1 MAKDK
6 AKAKEKDT
14 KAVAVKKPDEILTR
28 WDDMDRWFDRMTEG
42 FWPRPFSGLPS
53 LFGKERLALPS
64 VGLRM
69 PTIDLYEDKDVVVVK
84 ADIPGLAKEEIE
96 LMVSGD
102 LLTIKGEKKKEEEEE
117 VKEKDYYRRER
128 SYGSFARTVQL
139 PCEVKG
145 DDIKANFKDG
155 VLEIRCPKTE
165 DAKKKSVTVR
175 IE

>member
-1 MAKDK
+1 M
-6 AKAKEKDT
+6 AKEKPKGKEQDT
-14 KAVAVKKPDEILTR
+14 KAVAVKKPDEIMTR
-28 WDDMDRWFDRMTEG
+28 WDEMDRWFDRMTEG
-42 FWPRPFSGLPS
+42 FWQRPFAGMPS

-64 VGLRM
+64 IGLRM
-69 PTIDLYEDKDVVVVK
+69 PTIDLYEDNDAIVVK

-96 LMVSGD
+96 LTVSGD
-102 LLTIKGEKKKEEEEE
+102 LMTIKGEKKKEEE

-145 DDIKANFKDG
+145 DDIRANFKDG

-165 DAKKKSVTVR
+165 EAKKKSVSVK